1 MKTFDFSRALFE
13 LKNGSPLTRTGW
25 NGANQYV
32 KMQEPDGRSKM
43 QTPYLYLRTI
53 HGNLVP
59 WIPSQ
64 EDLFAEDWLIVT
76 V

>member
-1 MKTFDFSRALFE
+1 
-13 LKNGSPLTRTGW
+13 
-25 NGANQYV
+25 
-32 KMQEPDGRSKM
+32 MQEPDGRSKM